1 MILIAD
7 IRFDPVVEIK
17 FRSAAPCMRPFRENR
32 VDTETM
38 TQQGN
43 PKETLAATID
53 NLERVKE
60 LPKEVGVLL
69 LAAGVGGVLLPGPI
83 GSPFL
88 IMAGVVLW
96 PRLFLRVEVA
106 FERRFPGLHR
116 QGVRQ
121 IKRFLSDLESRYPSK
136 AC

>member
-1 MILIAD
+1 MISIAD
-7 IRFDPVVEIK
+7 IRFVRVVEAGS
-17 FRSAAPCMRPFRENR
+17 RPDAPCMIPFPESR
-32 VDTETM
+32 VDAETKHPE
-38 TQQGN
+38 GA
-43 PKETLAATID
+43 PGKTLAATID
-53 NLERVKE
+53 DLERVKE

-96 PRLFLRVEVA
+96 PKLFMRVEVA

-121 IKRFLSDLESRYPSK
+121 IKRFLSDLESRYPTK
-136 AC
+136 A